1 MNKVSEFLVKN
12 KYHRYKPSGVILWA
26 LKILHVL
33 LRQYSER
40 ENFGEHYKIVLDIA
54 IIYYISE
61 FKYPE
66 ISIFR
71 NTAVTNIRKYQTYVI
86 QVCTVGQ

>member
-1 MNKVSEFLVKN
+1 MEGRETSKYSIPGGVNMVQILV
-12 KYHRYKPSGVILWA
+12 RQ
-26 LKILHVL
+26 L
-33 LRQYSER
+33 LQYSEG
-40 ENFGEHYKIVLDIA
+40 EHFGEHFKILIYIA
-54 IIYYISE
+54 VIYYITE
-61 FKYPE
+61 FRHPE